1 VKSGQELQQAVHA
14 AFVKQMTSNSVAAD
28 VATLPLLWKIL
39 STPEGLRVCEDGGD
53 SYVGTGGGWT
63 ASRHR

>member
-1 VKSGQELQQAVHA
+1 MKSGQELQQAVHA

-63 ASRHR
+63 GSRHR